1 MDHATT
7 PARLAYDEKTLDL
20 PRIDAVEGNPG
31 IGIGPL
37 RKETGAV
44 TYDPGFMN
52 TANTTSEITYID
64 GDEGILRYRGYP
76 TTCCT
81 SLAN

>member
-37 RKETGAV
+37 RK
-44 TYDPGFMN
+44 
-52 TANTTSEITYID
+52 
-64 GDEGILRYRGYP
+64 
-76 TTCCT
+76 
-81 SLAN
+81 

>member
-52 TANTTSEITYID
+52 TANDAQIVEYTWVSYER
-64 GDEGILRYRGYP
+64 GIRSYP
-76 TTCCT
+76 TYQ
-81 SLAN
+81 LLED